1 MRFSLTE
8 DEQMIVDGVGELCE
22 RSIRAQAGAWDEAGA
37 LPETVRGEL
46 GELGLF
52 GLGSAEAYGG
62 VALSGVAATAVL
74 ERLGQG
80 DAAVALLVAV
90 HDRLAAAH
98 VRRAGTDAQR
108 RAWLPK
114 WASGEALATWAEPA
128 SSDVVATDGTL
139 RGSTGVVVGAAL
151 AQHVVVHARTDGGT
165 DGGVVS
171 HVVETSAP
179 GVSVEPVARL
189 GTRAD
194 GAARVRLD
202 GVSIDDDARL
212 GTPGDGV
219 AEGLVAEQHL
229 ALAAIACGVGEA
241 ALSAATA
248 YANEREQFGRP
259 IARFQAIQWK
269 LADAGTELEA
279 ASLLARR
286 AAWALEHG
294 ADDGPGAAARAKRA
308 ATAAAER
315 ACSDALQI
323 HGGYGYT
330 REFPVERHLRAAK
343 TLSIAAGTSRAA
355 RAVAA
360 AAILRRFDR

>member
-22 RSIRAQAGAWDEAGA
+22 RTIAAQAGAWDEAGA
-37 LPETVRGEL
+37 LPEAVRGEL

-52 GLGSAEAYGG
+52 GLGTAEAHGG

-80 DAAVALLVAV
+80 DAAVALLVAM
-90 HDRLAAAH
+90 HDRLAAAQ
-98 VRRAGTDAQR
+98 VRRAGTDPQR
-108 RAWLPK
+108 GAWLPK

-128 SSDVVATDGTL
+128 SSDVVVQDGTL

-151 AQHVVVHARTDGGT
+151 AQHVVVHARTDAGR
-165 DGGVVS
+165 VS
-171 HVVETSAP
+171 HVIETSAA
-179 GVSVEPVARL
+179 GVTVDPVARL

-194 GAARVRLD
+194 GAARVRLH
-202 GVSIDDDARL
+202 GVVIGDQTRL
-212 GTPGDGV
+212 GAADDGV
-219 AEGLVAEQHL
+219 AEGLVAEQHV
-229 ALAAIACGVGEA
+229 ALAAIACGVGTA
-241 ALSAATA
+241 ALTAATA

-259 IARFQAIQWK
+259 IAKFQAIQWK

-279 ASLLARR
+279 ASLLSRR
-286 AAWALEHG
+286 AAWALQQG
-294 ADDGPGAAARAKRA
+294 RDDGPGAAARAKRA

-360 AAILRRFDR
+360 EAILRRFDR